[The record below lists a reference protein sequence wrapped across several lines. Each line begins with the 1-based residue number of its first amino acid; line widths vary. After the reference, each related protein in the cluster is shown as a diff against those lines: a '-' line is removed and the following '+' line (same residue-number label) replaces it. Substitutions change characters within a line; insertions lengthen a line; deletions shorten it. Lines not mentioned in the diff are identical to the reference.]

1 MPIIYYNGGD
11 NTRKGE
17 SMTEQEL
24 DRLLAE
30 NGYGVKLVTCWQTG
44 EQYWELWELMD
55 SRGGWIVGEF
65 DTPEEVC
72 DFVGI
77 YA

>member
-1 MPIIYYNGGD
+1 MGE
-11 NTRKGE
+11 TTHKGE
-17 SMTEQEL
+17 SMTEKEM

-30 NGYGVKLVTCWQTG
+30 DGYGVREVCG
-44 EQYWELWELMD
+44 ERPGETVWELWELMD
-55 SRGGWIVGEF
+55 SREGWIVGYF
-65 DTPEEVC
+65 DSPEDVC

>member
-1 MPIIYYNGGD
+1 M
-11 NTRKGE
+11 GE
-17 SMTEQEL
+17 TTDERERMREREREL

-30 NGYGVKLVTCWQTG
+30 DGYGVRLFTDDLG
-44 EQYWELWELMD
+44 NESWELWELMD
-55 SRGGWIVGEF
+55 SRDGWVVGHF

-72 DFVGI
+72 EFVGI

>member
-11 NTRKGE
+11 NTHKGE
-17 SMTEQEL
+17 NMTEREL

-30 NGYGVKLVTCWQTG
+30 DGFGVRMV
-44 EQYWELWELMD
+44 EQGSEQVWELWELMD
-55 SRGGWIVGEF
+55 SRDGWIVGYF
-65 DTPEEVC
+65 DTAEEVC
-72 DFVGI
+72 EFVGI

>member
-1 MPIIYYNGGD
+1 M
-11 NTRKGE
+11 RE
-17 SMTEQEL
+17 REREL

-30 NGYGVKLVTCWQTG
+30 DGYGVRLFTDDLG
-44 EQYWELWELMD
+44 NEMWELWELMD
-55 SRGGWIVGEF
+55 SRDGWVVGHF

-72 DFVGI
+72 EFVGI

>member
-1 MPIIYYNGGD
+1 M
-11 NTRKGE
+11 GE
-17 SMTEQEL
+17 TTDERERMREREREL

-30 NGYGVKLVTCWQTG
+30 DGYGVRLFTDDLG
-44 EQYWELWELMD
+44 NEMWELWELMD
-55 SRGGWIVGEF
+55 SRDGWVVGHF

-72 DFVGI
+72 EFVGI